1 MLKCNKSQKIYV
13 VCPPYNK
20 TGGLELLH
28 QLVYYLNKNGLN
40 AFITYINVVGEK
52 SPINEAY
59 KVYVKTYKRF
69 EEIED
74 DKNNLIIISEHQI
87 ELMDMIKN
95 ANIAIWWLS
104 VDNYLKVYD
113 FVTAFKLLGVKGV
126 AWYLKNRRWRY
137 SVSKIN
143 KRIDYNLAQ
152 SYYAIDY
159 LQKNNFRNIEFLSD
173 YINTDYLSVKI
184 NNKMRKNIVLYNPK
198 KGKEFSKYLMKLDK
212 EIEWIPLINL
222 NNYQVRD
229 LLMTSKVYV
238 DFGNHPGKDRFPRE
252 AAICG
257 CCVITGKRGSAN
269 FTNDVMINEKYKFT
283 DSKKNGR
290 KIIECIKN
298 CFNNFENSQAEF
310 ESYRKMII
318 EEQKQFENDVKKIFV
333 E

>member
-13 VCPPYNK
+13 VCPPYK
-20 TGGLELLH
+20 RTGGLELLH

-40 AFITYINVVGEK
+40 AFITYTNVVEDF
-52 SPINEAY
+52 PTNEAY
-59 KVYVKTYKRF
+59 KGYVETFRRF

-74 DKNNLIIISEHQI
+74 NKNNLVIISEHQL
-87 ELMDMIKN
+87 ELMDMIEN
-95 ANIAIWWLS
+95 AKVAIWWLS

-113 FVTAFKLLGVKGV
+113 LVMAFKLLGIKGI

-137 SVSKIN
+137 RVSKIN
-143 KRIDYNLAQ
+143 TRIDYNLAQ
-152 SYYAIDY
+152 SHYAINY
-159 LQKNNFRNIEFLSD
+159 LQKNNFKNIEFLSD

-184 NNKMRKNIVLYNPK
+184 SNKIRKNVVLYNPK
-198 KGKEFSKYLMKLDK
+198 KGNKFSKYLMKLDK

-222 NNYQVRD
+222 TNYQVRD

-257 CCVITGKRGSAN
+257 CCVITGKRGSAK
-269 FTNDVMINEKYKFT
+269 FEMDVMIDEKYKFI
-283 DSKKNGR
+283 DSKENG
-290 KIIECIKN
+290 KTIIECIKK
-298 CFNNFENSQAEF
+298 CFNNFENSQADF
-310 ESYRKMII
+310 DRYREMITK
-318 EEQKQFENDVKKIFV
+318 EQKQFENDVKKLFV